1 MASDEQLN
9 NQRSLN
15 EEFEAYSRN
24 IVEATEFV
32 GLLTS
37 RTSELADA
45 YKKVA
50 KDSGT
55 YGENEKSTLGVL
67 TNIAKQA
74 RSLETPYT
82 NLKSA
87 SKDLEKSLKN
97 RQQLTNSLSAAQSK
111 LSSSEKDAIKQV
123 QKLREDIKQKQQKEA
138 EAASKLS
145 EGEIQAVDALIDKE
159 LERKDAQE
167 TLNNLIASG
176 ANQDEIDKAQQKLN
190 LAEQEVSVAESGLST
205 AQKDYRLK
213 RDAVA
218 SGRDSLES
226 AEAQLSAEAKK
237 VLALKEAE
245 EANENIIKY
254 QEEQIE
260 KLNNVEKAQALANVT
275 FGAAAKILD
284 SIGLGS
290 VADTIGLSSA
300 MEAASEKAKE
310 VTKNGEQA
318 AGVIGKMKILAAGVG
333 AALKTAL
340 GPLALLAGIAKAF
353 RSGEQ
358 AIDRASTAAVSFSKE
373 LGVGVD
379 VGKQMYSTSQD
390 IASEIDAFA
399 ENVLANTAALQK
411 QLGTTK
417 QLGKETLT
425 TFNQLVE
432 KGGYSVESAATFTKM
447 SDLTGK
453 SLKDNTAEM
462 IGQIEAMKAQE
473 GVALDTKATMEAIG
487 STSKATRLTLGNSA
501 KELAKAAFESKKLG
515 LEIDAVNNAG
525 SSLLDFEQSIAKE
538 MEAELLLG
546 RDINLERARSA
557 ALQGDTATVA
567 SEISKQIGSAAEFT
581 KMNVIQQQALADA
594 VGLSREELAGALE
607 QQELLAGTNFDDMN
621 QAQERF
627 NELVEQGLSIEEA
640 KKEIG
645 NAALADQ
652 LAATT
657 YAEELELRQRSI
669 QDAFA
674 AVAEALMPLVNTFR
688 DLAVRLAPMLAKV
701 ITTLTT
707 VLEPVLDVIM
717 EIANGFGDMVG
728 EVTNDLV
735 PIIKT
740 IGEALT
746 PILKIITTIIG
757 EVAGGLMGAFT
768 VIVDIIKNIT
778 VALQPVFQS
787 LGELAKSI
795 LPIISNIFEKLKGPI
810 NTIANVLSEV
820 LVTVADAL
828 VPVFESVFS
837 VISSL
842 IEPLSKILDA
852 ILEPIV
858 GILGVVADLF
868 KGPILGAIEKIIG
881 ALTTVVDA
889 LIKPLE
895 TILGVVVNL
904 INQLIDPV
912 TVLLNMFGEIVAT
925 VADAL
930 VPVIEVVANLITKL
944 VEPLSTVLTSLLEPI
959 GAIFEKI
966 ADVVGRI
973 ANLVADYLVVYF
985 EMLIGIVMSLVE
997 ALMPIVDTVL
1007 KVMVDTLLPAISG
1020 LLEEVIGAAV
1030 ELFEALYPVI
1040 EQVFDV
1046 IVKELLPVV
1055 LDLFNALVPVVLQL
1069 VEALLPIVESVFEVV
1084 ADLLPIVARLIQS
1097 IVPVAVKIVEALM
1110 PLVTAILDV
1119 VVSLLP
1125 VITQLLDAI
1134 LPVVIPIVEAFAE
1147 LVEMILP
1154 MLIPVIELFAGI
1166 VESLLPLLDPFI
1178 VAIETVL
1185 VPLISAVAALFRG
1198 DFGAAFD
1205 FIVEAFYG
1213 IIDTI
1218 SSAFSAIGE
1227 VISGIFKSIG
1237 NFFINMVNGVIGG
1250 LNSISATIPDW
1261 VPLVGGRT
1269 FGLNIPEIPALATGG
1284 IVDEPTLAL
1293 IGEAGPEAVIPL
1305 DQLPSYAGPVGEGGS
1320 SGGGIS
1326 STVIAKIGNALTK
1339 GFTSLSSS
1347 LQKIGGALKQG
1358 FSAFLPALINI
1369 SKAINNISIKFTVE
1383 PITISLDDYITR
1395 PSNINLNNYII
1406 YPELIDL
1413 NNYIIYPEL
1422 IDLNNYIIYPELI
1435 DLNNYVIPPS
1445 LIVMDDYV
1453 MLPNII
1459 NINDFIVKP
1468 DIIDINSYIEIQN
1481 ILLNAYIKV
1490 SNIDIT
1496 PYIKV
1501 NDINLNEYI
1510 TKAIDLNDYIEE
1522 NIDLTG
1528 KLAEIDFTEVLKLNA
1543 QETASLRS
1551 QLAEA
1556 EAQLGNRSLLEK
1568 GASAIAGGF
1577 RKVQL
1582 FAKGGVVTK
1591 PTQGIVGEEGPEA
1604 IIPLQQLP
1612 TIINES
1618 NNDDLR
1624 QEFNEMKELLKE
1636 VIDRPVVVN
1645 STIEL
1650 DGNKVGQALGQNS
1663 YRIQ

>member
-24 IVEATEFV
+24 LTEATEFV

-74 RSLETPYT
+74 RSLETPYS

-97 RQQLTNSLSAAQSK
+97 RQQLTNSLSAASSK
-111 LSSSEKDAIKQV
+111 LSSKEKDSIKKIQA
-123 QKLREDIKQKQQKEA
+123 LREEVKQKQQTEA

-145 EGEIQAVDALIDKE
+145 EGQILAVDALIDKE
-159 LERKDAQE
+159 LERNDAQE
-167 TLNNLIASG
+167 ELTNLIATS
-176 ANQDEIDKAQQKLN
+176 ASQDEIDKAQQRLD
-190 LAEQEVSVAESGLST
+190 LSEQEVGVAESGLST
-205 AQKDYRLK
+205 AQKQYRLK
-213 RDAVA
+213 RDETAK
-218 SGRDSLES
+218 SRDTLES
-226 AEAQLSAEAKK
+226 SEAQLSAEAKK

-254 QEEQIE
+254 QQEQVE

-284 SIGLGS
+284 AIGLGS

-310 VTKNGEQA
+310 VTKNGEEA

-353 RSGEQ
+353 KSGEQ

-432 KGGYSVESAATFTKM
+432 KGGYSVESAASFTKM

-515 LEIDAVNNAG
+515 LEIDTVNNAG

-546 RDINLERARSA
+546 RDINLERARAA

-567 SEISKQIGSAAEFT
+567 SEISKQIGSAAEFAE
-581 KMNVIQQQALADA
+581 MNVIQQQALADA

-607 QQELLAGTNFDDMN
+607 QQELLAGTSFDDMN

-627 NELVEQGLSIEEA
+627 NELIEQGLSIEEA

-652 LAATT
+652 LSATT
-657 YAEELELRQRSI
+657 YAEELELRQRNI
-669 QDAFA
+669 QDAFM

-688 DLAVRLAPMLAKV
+688 DLAVRLAPMLSKV
-701 ITTLTT
+701 ITSLTT
-707 VLEPVLDVIM
+707 VLEPVLDVVM

-728 EVTNDLV
+728 GVTNDLV
-735 PIIKT
+735 PIIK
-740 IGEALT
+740 IVGEALT

-810 NTIANVLSEV
+810 DTIAKVLSEV
-820 LVTVADAL
+820 LVAVADAL
-828 VPVFESVFS
+828 VPVFESIFTVAA
-837 VISSL
+837 SL

-858 GILGVVADLF
+858 GILGIIADLF

-895 TILGVVVNL
+895 IILGVVVDL
-904 INQLIDPV
+904 INQLIDPI
-912 TVLLNMFGEIVAT
+912 TVLVNMFGEIVAI

-944 VEPLSTVLTSLLEPI
+944 VEPLSTILTSLLEPI
-959 GAIFEKI
+959 GAIFGKI
-966 ADVVGRI
+966 ADVVGKI
-973 ANLVADYLVVYF
+973 ANLVADYLTVYF
-985 EMLIGIVMSLVE
+985 ETLIGVVMSLIT
-997 ALMPIVDTVL
+997 ALMPIVDTIL
-1007 KVMVDTLLPAISG
+1007 KVIVDTLLPAFQG
-1020 LLEEVIGAAV
+1020 LLSEIIGAV
-1030 ELFEALYPVI
+1030 TELIKAALPIV
-1040 EQVFDV
+1040 EQVFD
-1046 IVKELLPVV
+1046 ILVKELLPVLLDV
-1055 LDLFNALVPVVLQL
+1055 LKALIPVALQI
-1069 VEALLPIVESVFEVV
+1069 VEALIPIVESVFEV
-1084 ADLLPIVARLIQS
+1084 AAQLLPIITRLIKS
-1097 IVPVAVKIVEALM
+1097 LIPVAVKIIEALM

-1125 VITQLLDAI
+1125 VIIQLIDAI
-1134 LPVVIPIVEAFAE
+1134 LPIVIPIVDAFAL
-1147 LVEMILP
+1147 LVETILP

-1166 VESLLPLLDPFI
+1166 IESLLPILDPFI
-1178 VAIETVL
+1178 VAIESVL
-1185 VPLISAVAALFRG
+1185 VPLIGAVAALFKG
-1198 DFGAAFD
+1198 EFGEAFD
-1205 FIVEAFYG
+1205 FILEAFNG
-1213 IIDTI
+1213 IIETI
-1218 SSAFSAIGE
+1218 KSAFFAVVDVLKG
-1227 VISGIFKSIG
+1227 VFKTIG
-1237 NFFINMVNGVIGG
+1237 NFLVNAINGAIGAINGIDV
-1250 LNSISATIPDW
+1250 TVPDW
-1261 VPLVGGRT
+1261 VPIVGGKE
-1269 FGLNIPEIPALATGG
+1269 FSLNIPEIPALATGG

-1305 DQLPSYAGPVGEGGS
+1305 DQLSSYAGPVKGEGG
-1320 SGGGIS
+1320 GIN
-1326 STVIAKIGNALTK
+1326 STVIANIGKALTK
-1339 GFTSLSSS
+1339 GFNILSSS
-1347 LQKIGGALKQG
+1347 LQKIGEVLKQG
-1358 FSAFLPALINI
+1358 FSAFLPALTNI
-1369 SKAINNISIKFTVE
+1369 SQAINDISVKFSIE

-1395 PSNINLNNYII
+1395 PSNINLNNYIVYPELI
-1406 YPELIDL
+1406 DLNNYIVYPELIDL
-1413 NNYIIYPEL
+1413 NNYII
-1422 IDLNNYIIYPELI
+1422 
-1435 DLNNYVIPPS
+1435 PPS
-1445 LIVMDDYV
+1445 LIVIDSYII
-1453 MLPNII
+1453 LPNII
-1459 NINDFIVKP
+1459 NINNFIVKP
-1468 DIIDINSYIEIQN
+1468 DIIDINSYIEIQD

-1490 SNIDIT
+1490 SNINIT

-1501 NDINLNEYI
+1501 NDINLNKYI
-1510 TKAIDLNDYIEE
+1510 TSPINLNDYIEE

-1543 QETASLRS
+1543 QETSTLKS
-1551 QLAEA
+1551 QLTEA
-1556 EAQLGNRSLLEK
+1556 EAQLENKSYLEK
-1568 GASAIAGGF
+1568 GASLIAGGV
-1577 RKVQL
+1577 RSL
-1582 FAKGGVVTK
+1582 TPFAKGGIVTK
-1591 PTQGIVGEEGPEA
+1591 PVQGLVGEEGPEA

-1624 QEFNEMKELLKE
+1624 QEFNEMKELLKG

-1650 DGNKVGQALGQNS
+1650 DGNKIGKTLGQNS
-1663 YRIQ
+1663 YKM